1 MDFADIGLSL
11 VKVLVVG
18 LALGAG
24 LPVVFSLGLK
34 GLARTEARPDG
45 SLAVTAS
52 GRTIAAVS
60 FGVVSLAVVAGILWI
75 VSGGH

>member
-1 MDFADIGLSL
+1 MDFSDIGLSL

-18 LALGAG
+18 ITLGAG
-24 LPVVFSLGLK
+24 LPALFALGLK

-45 SLAVTAS
+45 TLAVTAG
-52 GRTIAAVS
+52 GRAVAGLA
-60 FGVVSLAVVAGILWI
+60 FGVVSLAVIVGIIWI